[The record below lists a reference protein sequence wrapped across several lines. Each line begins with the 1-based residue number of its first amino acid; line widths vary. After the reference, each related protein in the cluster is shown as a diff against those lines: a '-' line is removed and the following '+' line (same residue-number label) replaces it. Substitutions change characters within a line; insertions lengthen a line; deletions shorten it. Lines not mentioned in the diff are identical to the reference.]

1 MRFRLKP
8 IPRCRMPSR
17 QSLVII
23 LVFFT
28 ALSQFVCFQPLP
40 SDFAKLPDETKA
52 TISTAV
58 PDDDDDL
65 KSACDWNTSKTA
77 LWTKNTAEENDLFWQ
92 VQACHRRLYP
102 SREEIWVE
110 SLRPP
115 PSSLRCDDKIM
126 SEFKSIISSYDN
138 LIFVGDSLIRQQF
151 VTLLCM
157 LDPSTEQD
165 NITFAINAT
174 GLEAFDKMRV
184 DYKDSQSKALVSL
197 TYLQA
202 NVGANG
208 NRDFQK
214 LTGANT
220 TEKDLFILN
229 QGAWYQPATLHM
241 LVRTAKGI
249 LQRAQ
254 VTNATIF
261 YMETVD
267 FQWPTSNGQH
277 VEECRDCRC
286 EPLTPQRIRGD
297 GEFTGPARYLGSGSS
312 LPHFVLKKL
321 KPLYADFFER
331 DHSNSECIPYC
342 LPANWRNDVTN
353 SILSEEAEKP
363 ITIVPI
369 WKQLVSFGFPQ
380 NRRAGDCT
388 HKSTDALIAMN
399 QQLFRSMK
407 RRAMEF

>member
-1 MRFRLKP
+1 MLQHMK
-8 IPRCRMPSR
+8 PSR
-17 QSLVII
+17 QILVIT
-23 LVFFT
+23 LVLFT
-28 ALSQFVCFQPLP
+28 VLSQFVCFQPLP
-40 SDFAKLPDETKA
+40 SYFAKLPDETKA
-52 TISTAV
+52 TILTAV
-58 PDDDDDL
+58 PHDDNDL

-77 LWTKNTAEENDLFWQ
+77 LWTKNTAEENVLFGQ

-102 SREEIWVE
+102 DRTEIWVE
-110 SLRPP
+110 SSRPP

-126 SEFKSIISSYDN
+126 NEFKSIISSYDN
-138 LIFVGDSLIRQQF
+138 LIFMGDSLIRQQF
-151 VTLLCM
+151 VTMLCM

-165 NITFAINAT
+165 SIAFAINAT

-184 DYKDSQSKALVSL
+184 VYNDSQNKYLVSIN
-197 TYLQA
+197 YLRV
-202 NVGANG
+202 NMGVNG
-208 NRDFQK
+208 YRHFQK
-214 LTGANT
+214 LTGANA

-229 QGAWYQPATLHM
+229 QGAWYQPETLHM
-241 LVRTAKGI
+241 LQRTAKGI

-254 VTNATIF
+254 MTNATIF

-267 FQWPTSNGQH
+267 FQWPSSNGQH
-277 VEECRDCRC
+277 VELCSDCQC

-297 GEFTGPARYLGSGSS
+297 GNFTGPARYLGSGRS
-312 LPHFVLKKL
+312 LSHSVLERF

-331 DHSNSECIPYC
+331 NHSFNDCIPYC

-353 SILSEEAEKP
+353 SILSQEAA

-399 QQLFRSMK
+399 QQLLRSMK